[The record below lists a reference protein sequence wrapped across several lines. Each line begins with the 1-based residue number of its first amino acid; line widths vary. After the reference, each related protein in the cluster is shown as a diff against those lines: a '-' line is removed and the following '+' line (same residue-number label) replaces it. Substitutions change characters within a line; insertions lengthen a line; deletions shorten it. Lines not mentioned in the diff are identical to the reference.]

1 MVLRHFS
8 IYWIATL
15 LLAASACSSSGSAPQ
30 TVSEI
35 AGVYSDS
42 REGAYAA
49 TGITLDPN
57 GTFVYS
63 HWSCTISRRT
73 TGEWRIVAPN
83 LILANS
89 FVHQEP
95 SPLESWLDRSS
106 NTISVTV
113 IDLEGLRLPGAKITV
128 KCQNGRVQQG
138 VLGQDGACLFEQ
150 CKVVHLSAD
159 LVGLQDAEAR
169 PRDRNHN
176 VFTMTLRLHPWFHIY
191 DQLWYVDDGQLFQL
205 SRPPLTKIRK

>member
-49 TGITLDPN
+49 TGIQLNAD

-63 HWSCTISRRT
+63 SWSCTTDRRT
-73 TGEWRIVAPN
+73 TGEWQIVAPN
-83 LILANS
+83 LVLANS

-95 SPLESWLDRSS
+95 SPLESRLDHSS

-113 IDLEGLRLPGAKITV
+113 KDLEGVPIPGTKIAV
-128 KCQNGRVQQG
+128 EC
-138 VLGQDGACLFEQ
+138 QDGNVQYGVSVQGGTGVFER
-150 CKVVHLSAD
+150 CDVVQISAD
-159 LVGLQDAEAR
+159 LDGFQHAEAK
-169 PRDRNHN
+169 PRNRKHN
-176 VFTMTLRLHPWFHIY
+176 VFTMTLRVYPWFHIQ
-191 DQLWYVDDGQLFQL
+191 DKLWYVDEGQLFQL
-205 SRPPLTKIRK
+205 SRPPLGKINE